1 VLLDEKKISK
11 GQNLKKSLDKKRK
24 NSKRKEKI
32 REKGAHKEHL
42 NSSIICGAFLP
53 CPYFHCYLSY
63 LFHSLV
69 CHNWC

>member
-1 VLLDEKKISK
+1 MLLDEKKISK
-11 GQNLKKSLDKKRK
+11 KQNLKKSLDKK
-24 NSKRKEKI
+24 NSKRKEKTK
-32 REKGAHKEHL
+32 EKGAHKEHL

-69 CHNWC
+69 CHSY